1 MPNRTSKSI
10 EFLRRYWAVLF
21 VAILSIGISALAHNS
36 FSRATH
42 RAQEDAIYKRA
53 QFQHQTILSKLQSYQ
68 QALLFMNAF
77 AQASNYI
84 EHREWS
90 QFIESAELQS
100 KYPGVLA
107 FVYVQKVA
115 RENVPD
121 FIADLD
127 ERSKY
132 GHKLTTHLDVPDVYV
147 HQTHYIIKH
156 AAPQP
161 RNKEVIGLD
170 VAVKPQNRDVYDR
183 AASTGTMQ
191 VSSPFTL
198 KQQESADSESDTGL
212 VFAFPNYK
220 PGLPLLTEQQRI
232 EATQG
237 WVAISIDTKNFANS
251 IINSDLINDQVRF
264 STTDFQDQPTTLFDL
279 YSQKQAEHEDCNQ
292 TDNALAYKFEEDIGG
307 KRFKTQIAACKQ
319 HLQGDLAQ
327 SVINQNARNE
337 SNALIIGSLAS
348 LLVIATTFFITNGR
362 SRAMNLAKQMNKS
375 LIESEQ
381 KQREFAYHAQQANH
395 AKSIFLANMSH
406 EIRTPMTAV
415 LGYTELLKD
424 MISQHKDPESMGSA
438 VSRIT
443 RAGSHL
449 LTVINDVLDLSKIES
464 GKLAINPVRCH
475 IGEVLAETISTMEN
489 QAIERGIRL
498 NVQFNSPIP
507 ESLIAD
513 PYRVRQIILNLIS
526 NAIKFT
532 YYGSITVHL
541 EQVDKTLNISVQ
553 DTGVGIEADRL
564 ESIFKPFEQVD
575 VNKAEKA
582 FSYENLGTGLGLSIS
597 RQLAEMMNGQLTA
610 TSIVARGST
619 FTFSMP
625 IIYSNA
631 SSPTHITSLPI
642 DESAS
647 SGITPKKFT
656 TKLSGKV
663 LVAEDGPDN
672 QKLIKHFLTKAN
684 LQVEF
689 VWNGQQAVNRIIN
702 DPRPNKCFDLII
714 MDMQMPILDGYDAT
728 QQLRQSGCT
737 IPVLALTANA
747 LSGDRQRCL
756 ESGCDEY
763 ETKPLNSARL
773 LRTIKRLLDANPNA
787 QQSTDQDPGK
797 SAA

>member
-1 MPNRTSKSI
+1 M
-10 EFLRRYWAVLF
+10 LF
-21 VAILSIGISALAHNS
+21 VAVLSIGISALAHNS
-36 FSRATH
+36 FSKATH
-42 RAQEDAIYKRA
+42 RAQEDAIYQRA
-53 QFQHQTILSKLQSYQ
+53 QSQHQTILSKLQSYQ

-90 QFIESAELQS
+90 QFIESAQLQS

-121 FIADLD
+121 FISDLD
-127 ERSKY
+127 ARSKY
-132 GHKLTTHLDVPDVYV
+132 GHALTTHIDVPDVYIN
-147 HQTHYIIKH
+147 QTHYIIKH

-161 RNKEVIGLD
+161 RNKQIIGLD
-170 VAVKPQNRDVYDR
+170 VSVKPQNRDVYDR

-198 KQQESADSESDTGL
+198 KQQEASDSETGL

-220 PGLPLLTEQQRI
+220 PGLPLHTEEQRI
-232 EATQG
+232 EAIQG
-237 WVAISIDTKNFANS
+237 WVAISIDTKNFSNS
-251 IINSDLINDQVRF
+251 IINSDLINDQIRF
-264 STTDFQDQPTTLFDL
+264 STTDFQDQPTALFDL
-279 YSQKQAEHEDCNQ
+279 YTKRQAEHEECNQ
-292 TDNALAYKFEEDIGG
+292 AENAIAFKFEQDIGG
-307 KRFKTQIAACKQ
+307 KPFKTEIAACKQ
-319 HLQGDLAQ
+319 HLHGDLAQ

-381 KQREFAYHAQQANH
+381 RQREFAYHAQQANH

-498 NVQFNSPIP
+498 NVEFKSPIP

-532 YYGSITVHL
+532 YYGSITVQL
-541 EQVDKTLNISVQ
+541 EQVDNTLNISVQ

-564 ESIFKPFEQVD
+564 ETIFKPFEQVD
-575 VNKAEKA
+575 VNKAEKI

-631 SSPTHITSLPI
+631 STPTFITSLPS
-642 DESAS
+642 DEPSN
-647 SGITPKKFT
+647 SGITPKKQV

-684 LQVEF
+684 LQVDF

-702 DPRPNKCFDLII
+702 DPNPNKSFDLII
-714 MDMQMPILDGYDAT
+714 MDMQMPILDGYEAT
-728 QQLRQSGCT
+728 KKLRQSGCT
-737 IPVLALTANA
+737 IPILALTANA
-747 LSGDRQRCL
+747 LSGDRQQCL

-787 QQSTDQDPGK
+787 QQSPDQDPGK